1 MSRLSEESWN
11 CDLKLGSREPW
22 GERYRSRYRSNV
34 PGEVSSRYFEER
46 GTVGR
51 YVPISSKEVGTLVPK
66 YVPNS
71 FEKLG
76 TYVLEKL
83 GTYVPNSSFL
93 AQIKT
98 GKDNVGLGSRC
109 DVSCDGSCEG
119 RGRRST
125 SGLLEVCFGSLVKT
139 AIALKQCEI

>member
-1 MSRLSEESWN
+1 M
-11 CDLKLGSREPW
+11 
-22 GERYRSRYRSNV
+22 
-34 PGEVSSRYFEER
+34 
-46 GTVGR
+46 
-51 YVPISSKEVGTLVPK
+51 PK
-66 YVPNS
+66 YIPNS

-98 GKDNVGLGSRC
+98 GKDSVGLGSSC

-119 RGRRST
+119 RGRRAT

-139 AIALKQCEI
+139 AIMLKQCEI